1 MNNIEFTIS
10 ASNKQYAKAKI
21 DELDCTA
28 TQYLMTITKRKARR
42 STEQNSRYWK
52 ILTELGKHLGYTHDE
67 MHEIM
72 RYKFLRNMVE
82 INGESVPLLSSTTK
96 LNTAQFADYMD
107 SIERFGH
114 GLGYFF
120 QE

>member
-67 MHEIM
+67 MHDIC
-72 RYKFLRNMVE
+72 RFKFLRNAIE
-82 INGESVPLLSSTTK
+82 IEGERLPMLKSTTK
-96 LNTAQFADYMD
+96 LKTAEMTDYQD
-107 SIERFGH
+107 AIERWAST
-114 GLGYFF
+114 LGFYFE
-120 QE
+120 Q